1 MLHLGGQLLTMKPPE
16 AFEGLPT
23 FGGASPLFGGA
34 HPSFGGGVLCFG
46 GIEIS
51 KHL

>member
-1 MLHLGGQLLTMKPPE
+1 MKPAE
-16 AFEGLPT
+16 AFEDLPT

-34 HPSFGGGVLCFG
+34 NPSFGGDLLCFG